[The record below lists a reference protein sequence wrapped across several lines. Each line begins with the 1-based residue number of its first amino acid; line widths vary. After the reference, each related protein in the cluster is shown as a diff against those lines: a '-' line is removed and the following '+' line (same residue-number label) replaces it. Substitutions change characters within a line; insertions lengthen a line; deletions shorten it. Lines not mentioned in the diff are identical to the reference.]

1 MCMGE
6 GVKRCRLMFFYVSEF
21 LHAIAG
27 KANAKVHALQATV
40 VCVCVPRPSRKEE
53 RKNVLTR
60 VLPVTSSGSDLT
72 CFHLSVCVCVIG
84 PSP

>member
-1 MCMGE
+1 
-6 GVKRCRLMFFYVSEF
+6 MFFYVSEF

-27 KANAKVHALQATV
+27 KCKSSRVAGYSS

-72 CFHLSVCVCVIG
+72 CFHLSVCVCVCV
-84 PSP
+84 